1 MAGKKPIKI
10 HQRSKDNMDIEFF
23 EEEEGY
29 VFLIYVYDKKR
40 VGVIDNASSK
50 PYSKLSECLASG
62 TIQFY
67 NLKQVHG

>member
-1 MAGKKPIKI
+1 
-10 HQRSKDNMDIEFF
+10 MDIEFYQ
-23 EEEEGY
+23 EKEGY
-29 VFLIYVYDKKR
+29 VFLIYVYDENR

-67 NLKQVHG
+67 NLMQVHG